1 VELSIENL
9 TKSYGRGKPVLSGL
23 NLKVD
28 GSGITSIIGSS
39 GAGKSTLLRCINRLI
54 EPDSGTVRLNDVELT
69 ALKGA
74 ALRKARRSIGMI
86 FQSFNLLDRL
96 TVMENVLAG
105 RLGYVNFWQASSRRY
120 PQADINRAYELL
132 ELVGM
137 EEFVNQRASR
147 LSGGQRQRVGVVRA
161 LMQQPS
167 ILLADEPTASL
178 DPRTS
183 LQIMELLQDIA
194 GNLGLPVIINIHNVD
209 QARTYTDRIVG
220 LRYGHIIF
228 DGTPADLD
236 EAALD
241 AIYDGKD
248 WNEEP
253 EEPGSGNGG
262 PTGSS
267 SGGSRSTRGSGSSG
281 GKDTKRE
288 LEGARA

>member
-1 VELSIENL
+1 MELRIENL
-9 TKSYGRGKPVLSGL
+9 VKSYGRGEPVLKGL
-23 NLKVD
+23 DLTVE
-28 GSGITSIIGSS
+28 GSGITAIIGSS

-54 EPDSGTVRLNDVELT
+54 EPDSGTISLNDLELT

-74 ALRKARRSIGMI
+74 ALREARRSIGMI

-132 ELVGM
+132 QLVGM

-194 GNLGLPVIINIHNVD
+194 GRLGLPVMINIHNVD
-209 QARTYTDRIVG
+209 QARTYADRIVG
-220 LRYGHIIF
+220 LAHGHIIF

-236 EAALD
+236 DAALD
-241 AIYDGKD
+241 AIYDGKH
-248 WNEEP
+248 WNEEDDDAT
-253 EEPGSGNGG
+253 GSNGG
-262 PTGSS
+262 GKGSS
-267 SGGSRSTRGSGSSG
+267 
-281 GKDTKRE
+281 KDKKE
-288 LEGARA
+288 QALEGARV

>member
-1 VELSIENL
+1 MELRIEKL
-9 TKSYGRGKPVLSGL
+9 TKSYGRGEPVLKEL
-23 NLKVD
+23 DLTVD
-28 GSGITSIIGSS
+28 GSGLTAIIGSS

-54 EPDSGTVRLNDVELT
+54 EPDSGTVKLNDVELT

-86 FQSFNLLDRL
+86 FQGFNLLDRL

-105 RLGYVNFWQASSRRY
+105 RLGYVNFFQAASRRY

-194 GNLGLPVIINIHNVD
+194 DRLGLPVLINIHNVD
-209 QARTYTDRIVG
+209 QARTFTDRIVG

-228 DGTPADLD
+228 DGVPADLND
-236 EAALD
+236 AALD

-248 WNEEP
+248 WNEDAPDEQ
-253 EEPGSGNGG
+253 G
-262 PTGSS
+262 
-267 SGGSRSTRGSGSSG
+267 GSGSPRKS
-281 GKDTKRE
+281 DDARKRE